1 MSVSVRRSTDAETG
15 PCLGLCAARACA
27 LVRAR
32 ARARSRYAVRVK
44 ELGGGGGFAGAAA
57 LRSVE
62 DDMRRVRSQ
71 KKLFERLE
79 EVRRPRDSQVQRLL
93 FRANVPERAKHYGT
107 VFLNQARRP
116 AAVCVCVCVCVY
128 LCLCLCLCLC

>member
-1 MSVSVRRSTDAETG
+1 
-15 PCLGLCAARACA
+15 
-27 LVRAR
+27 
-32 ARARSRYAVRVK
+32 
-44 ELGGGGGFAGAAA
+44 
-57 LRSVE
+57 
-62 DDMRRVRSQ
+62 MRRVRSQ

-116 AAVCVCVCVCVY
+116 AAVCVCVCLRLSVSVSVLICVCV
-128 LCLCLCLCLC
+128 CD